1 MTARLWL
8 AALCWLVAAGPAF
21 AHKAETAPKA
31 PVAGPASAGEPAW
44 IQVAPDLSRPSV
56 RLERRLLIGVFRAR
70 DGQPVDNAEVLLQ
83 ADMPAM
89 PGLHATPAVTFNP
102 QGTPGIYQ
110 GSVRLAMAGDW
121 IFRVKVTGPVVG
133 TVDFLDQIGEGRTF
147 GLLPAGGAR
156 FSSREALNLAG
167 RGLHLVGAAIWIGG
181 LAFLSLLVARARA
194 SVGAESSVAPRW
206 LLGLW
211 NGGGLAL
218 LLLTGIYNLFFNAP
232 PGRMVTAGDISGM
245 LARPYGFQ
253 YTALL
258 FFKLACFALLLVLG
272 IWGMV
277 KRPASRLWM
286 ALTVALGLVVLA
298 AGSALTYLHILSHGH
313 PF

>member
-1 MTARLWL
+1 MAARLWGV
-8 AALCWLVAAGPAF
+8 ALCWLVAVGPAF

-31 PVAGPASAGEPAW
+31 PVAGPAVVGEPAW
-44 IQVAPDLSRPSV
+44 IQVAPDLSSPSGS
-56 RLERRLLIGVFRAR
+56 LERRLLVGVFRAR
-70 DGQPVDNAEVLLQ
+70 DGRPVDHAQVILQ

-89 PGLHATPAVTFNP
+89 PGLHAIPAVTFTP

-110 GSVRLAMAGDW
+110 GSVKLAMAGDW
-121 IFRVKVTGPVVG
+121 IFRIKVTGPVVG

-156 FSSREALNLAG
+156 FSFRDALNLAA
-167 RGLHLVGAAIWIGG
+167 RGLHLVVAAIWIGG
-181 LAFLSLLVARARA
+181 LAVFSLLVGRAPLSGSPPAA
-194 SVGAESSVAPRW
+194 SGR

-211 NGGGLAL
+211 NGGGLSL

-245 LARPYGFQ
+245 LARPYGLQ

-258 FFKLACFALLLVLG
+258 FFKLACFALLLGLG

-286 ALTVALGLVVLA
+286 ALTVAPGLVVLA
-298 AGSALTYLHILSHGH
+298 SGSALTYFHILTHGH